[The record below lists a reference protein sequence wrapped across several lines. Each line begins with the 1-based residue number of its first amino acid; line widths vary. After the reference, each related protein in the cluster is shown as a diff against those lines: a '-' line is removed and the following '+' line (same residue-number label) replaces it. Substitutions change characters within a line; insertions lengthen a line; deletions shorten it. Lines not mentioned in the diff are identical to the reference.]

1 MEQEVQQEVQCPY
14 CGEWIQ
20 LWLDPTDLG
29 ELTMDCEVCCRPW
42 VVRVWRD
49 GESLGVDVDRE
60 QE

>member
-1 MEQEVQQEVQCPY
+1 MEQEVQCPY
-14 CGEWIQ
+14 CGEWIT

-42 VVRVWRD
+42 VLHVTRV
-49 GESLGVDVDRE
+49 GEELDVEVNRE